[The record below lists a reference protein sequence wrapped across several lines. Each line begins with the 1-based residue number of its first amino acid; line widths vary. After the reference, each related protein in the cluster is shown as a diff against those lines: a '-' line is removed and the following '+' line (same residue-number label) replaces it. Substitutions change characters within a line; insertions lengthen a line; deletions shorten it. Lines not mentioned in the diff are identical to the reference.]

1 MTLTK
6 LGPDLRRSRVATVCY
21 FFILGVATA
30 TWAAR
35 LPAIKESLHLSDERL
50 GPWGS

>member
-1 MTLTK
+1 MTLPIS
-6 LGPDLRRSRVATVCY
+6 GPQLRQSRVAIVGY

-35 LPAIKESLHLSDERL
+35 LPAIKESLHLSL
-50 GPWGS
+50 SLIHI